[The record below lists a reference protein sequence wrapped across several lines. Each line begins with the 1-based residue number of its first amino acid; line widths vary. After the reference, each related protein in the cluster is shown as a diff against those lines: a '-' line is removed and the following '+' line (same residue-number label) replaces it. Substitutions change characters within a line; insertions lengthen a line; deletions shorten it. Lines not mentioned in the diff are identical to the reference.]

1 MTNTVSS
8 KKRVLF
14 VCLGNICRSPTA
26 EGVFVKLVQDAGLA
40 HAFEIDSC
48 GTGGW
53 HAGELAHPETRK
65 TALARGMELTHRARQ
80 LKYSDFE
87 EFDVL
92 LAMDKKNQKDMFALI
107 TEPEHR
113 EKVFLFRD
121 FDTTGKKGEEMPDP
135 YFTGEFD
142 LVFDLCERAGRG
154 LLAHLRSGQ

>member
-1 MTNTVSS
+1 MTAS

-26 EGVFVKLVQDAGLA
+26 EAVFTKLVQDAGLA

-65 TALARGMELTHRARQ
+65 TALSRGIELTHRARQ

-92 LAMDKKNQKDMFALI
+92 LAMDKKNLKDMVELAM
-107 TEPEHR
+107 EPEHR
-113 EKVFLFRD
+113 EKIFLFRD
-121 FDTTGKKGEEMPDP
+121 FDTTGEKGEEMPDP
-135 YFTGEFD
+135 YYTGEFD

-154 LLAHLRSGQ
+154 LLAHLRDRQ

>member
-1 MTNTVSS
+1 MKAK

-26 EGVFVKLVQDAGLA
+26 EGVFVKLVRDAGLE

-53 HAGELAHPETRK
+53 HAGELAHPDTRK

-92 LAMDKKNQKDMFALI
+92 LAMDKKNLKDMRELAM
-107 TEPEHR
+107 EPEHH
-113 EKVFLFRD
+113 EKLHLFRD
-121 FDTTGKKGEEMPDP
+121 FDAEGAKGEEMPDP
-135 YFTGEFD
+135 YYTGEFD

-154 LLAHLRSGQ
+154 LLTHLTAR

>member
-1 MTNTVSS
+1 MASA

-26 EGVFVKLVQDAGLA
+26 EGVFNKLVQDANLM

-48 GTGGW
+48 GTGSW
-53 HAGELAHPETRK
+53 HTGELAHPETRK
-65 TALARGMELTHRARQ
+65 TALARGVELTHRARQ
-80 LKYSDFE
+80 LKYTDFE

-92 LAMDKKNQKDMFALI
+92 LAMDKKNMNDMLALI

-113 EKVFLFRD
+113 EKVILFRD
-121 FDTTGKKGEEMPDP
+121 FDAIGIKDQEMPDP

-142 LVFDLCERAGRG
+142 LVFELCERAGRG
-154 LLAHLRSGQ
+154 LLTHLLKRQ